1 MGLNEKFM
9 KIVFHEKFYESDYAN
24 DGASVSGRLESI
36 MSVVGSEPSFEIVH
50 PDFAREEDVL
60 LAHAPAYVE
69 AIKSNAK
76 RYSMAML
83 SAGAAILAA
92 DIGISGEPAFA
103 CLRPPGHHA
112 SYESAWGYCVFC
124 NMGIALLKLKANKM
138 INSAFVLDFDTH
150 TGDGTKAVLS
160 NWNECHIVNP
170 YAENGKLYL
179 KEIQDAIK
187 DISSVDIVGV
197 CAGFDAYEKDMGK
210 KLSTFDF
217 YVIGD
222 IMKNF
227 AKRAAN
233 GRRFALLEGGYYLPD
248 LGKNVLS
255 FCQGFQ

>member
-1 MGLNEKFM
+1 
-9 KIVFHEKFYESDYAN
+9 
-24 DGASVSGRLESI
+24 
-36 MSVVGSEPSFEIVH
+36 
-50 PDFAREEDVL
+50 
-60 LAHAPAYVE
+60 
-69 AIKSNAK
+69 
-76 RYSMAML
+76 
-83 SAGAAILAA
+83 
-92 DIGISGEPAFA
+92 
-103 CLRPPGHHA
+103 
-112 SYESAWGYCVFC
+112 
-124 NMGIALLKLKANKM
+124 MGIALLKLKSNKM
-138 INSAFVLDFDTH
+138 INSAFVLDFDAH

-160 NWNECHIVNP
+160 NWNECRIVNP